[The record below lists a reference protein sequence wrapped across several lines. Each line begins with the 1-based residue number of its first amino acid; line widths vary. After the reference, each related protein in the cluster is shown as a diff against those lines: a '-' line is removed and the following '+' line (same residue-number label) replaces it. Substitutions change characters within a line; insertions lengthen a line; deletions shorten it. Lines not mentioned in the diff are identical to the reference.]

1 MSKHAA
7 VILIACGALA
17 LSACERFGDSQ
28 QAESRKAEAAKGA
41 SRKDEHGHEKSEA
54 EAHAQEKGKEE
65 GGLKLS
71 NEQIEAAGIKVVPM
85 EEQEVRE
92 QVSVTATIH
101 ANMDRLA
108 RVAPRVPG
116 RIVRV
121 QANLGDRVAA
131 GQVLAQLDSPEIGEA
146 LSSYWQAQ
154 TEHKLAQSSFE
165 RAERL
170 YSEQIVPQKEFLRA
184 QGELEKAATALRV
197 AREKL
202 RLLGI
207 SPGPAHGKDASSVFA
222 VTAPF
227 SGTIIDK
234 AAVLGEISQPDKPLF
249 TVADLSTVWIEGQV
263 FEKDLAKIQV
273 GATAEVSVTAF
284 PGEVFKGKVAYLSSV
299 MDKETRTLKA
309 RIDVPNNDR
318 RLLPEMFATAAI
330 QTARGGQAILVPEG
344 AIVLV
349 QGVPTVF
356 VEDAHG
362 FEPRPIDPGEKLNGR
377 VVVKNGIKPGEL
389 VVVAGTYALKARMLK
404 SQIGEGHAH

>member
-7 VILIACGALA
+7 VILIVCAALA
-17 LSACERFGDSQ
+17 LSACDRFGGSQ
-28 QAESRKAEAAKGA
+28 ENQNAEAATGVPP
-41 SRKDEHGHEKSEA
+41 KDEHGHEKSEGD
-54 EAHAQEKGKEE
+54 AHAKEKGREE

-71 NEQIEAAGIKVVPM
+71 NEQIAAAGIKVEAI
-85 EEQEVRE
+85 EEQEVSDH
-92 QVSVTATIH
+92 VSVTATIH

-108 RVAPRVPG
+108 RVTPRVPG

-121 QANLGDRVAA
+121 QANIGDRVAA

-146 LSSYWQAQ
+146 FSAYWQAQ

-165 RAERL
+165 RAQRL
-170 YSEQIVPQKEFLRA
+170 YTEQIVPQKEFLRA
-184 QGELEKAATALRV
+184 QGELEKAATSLRA

-207 SPGPAHGKDASSVFA
+207 SPGSALGKEAASVFA

-227 SGTIIDK
+227 AGTIIEK
-234 AAVLGEISQPDKPLF
+234 AAVLGELSQPDKALF
-249 TVADLSTVWIEGQV
+249 TVADLSTVWIEGSV
-263 FEKDLAKIQV
+263 FEKDLAKVRV
-273 GATAEVSVTAF
+273 GAPAEITVTAF

-309 RIDVPNNDR
+309 RIDVPNKDR
-318 RLLPEMFATAAI
+318 RLIPEMFATALI
-330 QTARGGQAILVPEG
+330 QTGGAAKAILVPEE
-344 AIVLV
+344 AIVLI
-349 QGVPTVF
+349 QGVSTVF

-362 FEPRPIDPGEKLNGR
+362 FEPRPVDPGEKLNGR
-377 VVVKNGIKPGEL
+377 VVLKNGIKPGDL